1 MAQAPGTIITPSEQG
16 EAERGTGSRTSLR
29 SPSKDRL
36 LLILLIAS
44 VILAFAQPTLGGVV
58 RVTGSGDGC
67 PDWPQCFG
75 NWVPPWSDGHAIV
88 EWSHRTVGTLFGAV
102 ILFSTAIIWIRY
114 SQWRGLAYTYTAA
127 LLLVIAVGGVGGR
140 VVLSDLDPAWRTL
153 HLGGAEVVAAL
164 AVFGLVLATYR
175 PAFPGMR
182 SYLPEHGRGFK
193 LGVAAASMSL
203 VTLLSG
209 AYAVWRGAGAVC
221 PEWPLCGGPVIPSSE
236 LVWIHVIHRIISL
249 VTAVLIFYAAHKIY
263 RMPNTSPALKIAA
276 IAAPVILTGQVLMG
290 AANPWSQFDEWARA
304 GHLSLA
310 TLLWVDLSFVVSLI
324 LLPVPRNEGAALTV
338 SAGKTGSTGQAEAAT
353 EAGMD

>member
-1 MAQAPGTIITPSEQG
+1 MAQLPGTIQSPQNPGIPGRSERSGPRLPS
-16 EAERGTGSRTSLR
+16 T
-29 SPSKDRL
+29 DRL

-44 VILAFAQPTLGGVV
+44 VLLAFAQPTLGGVV

-88 EWSHRTVGTLFGAV
+88 EWSHRTVGTIFGAV
-102 ILFSTAIIWIRY
+102 ILFATVLMWVRY
-114 SQWRGLAYTYTAA
+114 SQHRALVYTYTAA
-127 LLLVIAVGGVGGR
+127 LILVAIVGGIGGR
-140 VVLSDLDPAWRTL
+140 VVLTDLDPAWRTL
-153 HLGGAEVVAAL
+153 HLGGAEAVAAL
-164 AVFGLVLATYR
+164 TVFGLILATYR
-175 PAFPGMR
+175 PAMPKLGQV
-182 SYLPEHGRGFK
+182 LPEQSTALKFGI
-193 LGVAAASMSL
+193 AAATMSL

-221 PEWPLCGGPVIPSSE
+221 PEWPLCGGAIIPESE

-249 VTAVLIFYAAHKIY
+249 VTVVVILYAAHKIY
-263 RMPNTSPALKIAA
+263 RMPGASGALKVSAA
-276 IAAPVILTGQVLMG
+276 AAPVILAAQVLMG

-324 LLPVPRNEGAALTV
+324 LLPVPVEVPERMPGPVGQSGAETA
-338 SAGKTGSTGQAEAAT
+338 
-353 EAGMD
+353 